1 MLRTFFIPAAI
12 LLVFAAGA
20 GVILAT
26 APVLTPA
33 ARVPIPLSV
42 RVSAVEP
49 QSIQLKVHSQGSVAP
64 ATESLLI
71 PEVSGRILSVSPK
84 LVAGGYFEQGDVLAR
99 IDDSDYRSA
108 LDRANAAAGRSA
120 AELRLAQQEH
130 ERQVSLAKRQLTSK
144 SQLEAAIRALSVA
157 RASQREAAA
166 NLAQARQD
174 LERTRLI
181 APFSG
186 LVRSESVDAG
196 QYVSPGASI
205 ATLYAS
211 DSVEVRLP
219 IADRQLGF
227 LNLPPMLRGE
237 LPEEMQPSVTLS
249 ADYAGQSLSWQG
261 RIVRMEAEIDI
272 TSRMVQLVARVPQRA
287 DQPPMNVGLFVDAE
301 IEGLAAENIVV
312 LPRSSLR
319 NGNQVMVVDDDNRLV
334 FRTIDPLRLYQDNVL
349 IRGGLEAGERV
360 CVSPIQTPIEG
371 MAVEPLPD
379 TTT

>member
-349 IRGGLEAGERV
+349 IRRGLEAGERV